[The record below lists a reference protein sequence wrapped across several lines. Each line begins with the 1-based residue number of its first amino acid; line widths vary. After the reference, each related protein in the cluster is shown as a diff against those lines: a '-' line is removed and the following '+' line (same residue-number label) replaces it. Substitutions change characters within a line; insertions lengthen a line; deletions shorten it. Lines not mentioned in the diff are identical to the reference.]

1 MFIFMTIYYSLTVND
16 MPAIDGNFT
25 IHLIFTKI
33 KSIFEISAA
42 LDHVTHQENE
52 TQRA

>member
-1 MFIFMTIYYSLTVND
+1 MTIYYSLAVND
-16 MPAIDGNFT
+16 VPAIDGNFT
-25 IHLIFTKI
+25 IHLIVTKI

-42 LDHVTHQENE
+42 LDHVPDQENE